1 MLAACI
7 VRKALAMRTAEPLA
21 DPTPGR
27 FHLKYRV
34 LRSEISVPRALSRLP
49 STRH

>member
-7 VRKALAMRTAEPLA
+7 VRKALIMRTAEPLA
-21 DPTPGR
+21 DRTPGR
-27 FHLKYRV
+27 FHLKYRAPP
-34 LRSEISVPRALSRLP
+34 SEISAPRALSRLP